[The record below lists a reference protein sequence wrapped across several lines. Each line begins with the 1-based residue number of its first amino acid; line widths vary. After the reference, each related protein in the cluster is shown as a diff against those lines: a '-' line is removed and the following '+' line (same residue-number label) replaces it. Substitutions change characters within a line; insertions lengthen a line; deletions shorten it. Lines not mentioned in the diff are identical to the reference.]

1 MGIGER
7 ERRPFGGDVEGGVA
21 APPDSYVLSLRET
34 GEGQAGLVGGKAARL
49 GALSRVDGIE
59 VPAGF
64 CVTTLAFR
72 DALAQAPSFAELL
85 DRLSCVDRADRNAIR
100 DLSGEV
106 RRAVECVAVPAGAAA
121 DVSRAL
127 EGLDGVAYAVRSS
140 ASAEDLPTASFA
152 GQHDSY
158 LNVESGAVLD
168 HIVRCWASLFSER
181 AVAYRL
187 RNRFDHHDVQMAVV
201 VQQMAAAE
209 AAGVMFTADPVTG
222 DRTVTSVEASLGV
235 GDALVA
241 GLVNPDVY
249 KVKDGELVDR
259 RVAEDGRRP
268 ALSDAQVLDLARL
281 GRRLQARF
289 AAPQDIEWCIAG
301 GAVSIL
307 QSRPIT
313 TLFPVPASGG
323 EGRRVYVSVGHQQ
336 MMTDAM
342 KPLGLSLFQLTAARA
357 MYEAGG
363 RLFVDV
369 TDDLGAERSRTRIL
383 DGLGKS
389 DPLIRDAL
397 EAVLARGGLGA
408 PAPHAGPGGPPSIPG
423 PAPLDPGSSIV
434 SELVERSEASLAE
447 CARAIATMSGTAL
460 LDFILD
466 DIDEL
471 KRVLFDPRTMQVIMA
486 GMGAAWWLNEQ
497 LDEWLGETNAADTLS
512 QSVPGNV
519 TSEMGLALLDVA
531 DAVRPYPAAVA
542 LLEDAEDDGS
552 LDALAA
558 VPGGEEAARAI
569 RSFLDRYGMR
579 CPGEIDITR
588 PRWSERPGTLVP
600 AILTNVRSFGA
611 GEAQRRFEQGR
622 REAAAKRQDVLER
635 LRALP
640 GGEQK
645 ADEAEQAIDRLRAF
659 AGYREYPKYGIVRRY
674 ALYKQALLAEARRLV
689 RSGVLRE
696 EQDIYYLT
704 LPELREVVRANVA
717 DDELIAARRRAFS
730 SYASLTPP
738 RVLTS
743 DGEVFAGAYRRE
755 GVPAGAVVGLAASG
769 GVVEGRA
776 RVIADMAEAELE
788 PGDILV
794 TVYTDPS
801 WSPLFLSIQALVT
814 EVGGLMTH
822 GAVIA
827 REYGLPAIVG
837 MEHAT
842 ELIEDGQMIRVN
854 GTEGYVEILSPP
866 QDGARAAERPAR

>member
-1 MGIGER
+1 MTAEKAVT
-7 ERRPFGGDVEGGVA
+7 GG
-21 APPDSYVLSLRET
+21 SYVVSLREID
-34 GEGQAGLVGGKAARL
+34 EAQAGLVGGKAARL
-49 GALSRVDGIE
+49 GALSRIDGID

-72 DALAQAPSFAELL
+72 DSLAQAPAVAELI
-85 DRLSCVDRADRNAIR
+85 DRLSRVDQSDRDAIR

-106 RRAVECVAVPAGAAA
+106 RILIEGLAVPAGVVAAVA
-121 DVSRAL
+121 CAL
-127 EGLDGVAYAVRSS
+127 EGWGGVAYAVRSS
-140 ASAEDLPTASFA
+140 ASAEDLPAASFA

-158 LNVESGAVLD
+158 LNVERRAILD

-181 AVAYRL
+181 AVTYRL
-187 RNRFDHHDVQMAVV
+187 RNGFDHRTVQMAVA
-201 VQQMAAAE
+201 VQEMVPAD

-222 DRTVTSVEASLGV
+222 NRTVTSVEGCLGL
-235 GDALVA
+235 GEALVA

-249 KVKDGELVDR
+249 KVRDGELLDKAVGEASR
-259 RVAEDGRRP
+259 QP
-268 ALSDAQVLDLARL
+268 ALSDAQVIDLARL
-281 GRRLQARF
+281 GRRLEAHF
-289 AAPQDIEWCIAG
+289 GGPQDIEWCIADD
-301 GAVSIL
+301 AFSIL
-307 QSRPIT
+307 QCRPIT

-342 KPLGLSLFQLTAARA
+342 KPLGVSLFQLTAGRA

-369 TDDLGAERSRTRIL
+369 ADDLAVERSRTRIL

-389 DPLIRDAL
+389 DPLIQDAL

-408 PAPHAGPGGPPSIPG
+408 PAAGAGPGGPPSIPD
-423 PAPLDPGSSIV
+423 PTPLDPSSGIV
-434 SELVERSEASLAE
+434 SELVRLNDASIEE
-447 CARAIATMSGTAL
+447 CGRAIATRSGTAL
-460 LDFILD
+460 VEFVLD

-471 KRVLFDPRTMQVIMA
+471 KRVLFDPRSMQVIMA
-486 GMGAAWWLNEQ
+486 GMGAAWWMNER
-497 LDEWLGETNAADTLS
+497 LDAWLGEKNAADTLS

-531 DAVRPYPAAVA
+531 DAVRPHPEVVA
-542 LLEDAEDDGS
+542 FLEDAKDAAF
-552 LDALAA
+552 LDRLADL
-558 VPGGEEAARAI
+558 PGGGEAARAI

-588 PRWSERPGTLVP
+588 PRWSERPDALVP
-600 AILTNVRSFGA
+600 AILTNVRSFA
-611 GEAQRRFEQGR
+611 PGEAGRRFEQGR
-622 REAAAKRQDVLER
+622 REAAAKQRDVLER

-640 GGEQK
+640 GGEEK

-659 AGYREYPKYGIVRRY
+659 AGYREYPKYCIVRRY
-674 ALYKQALLAEARRLV
+674 AVYKRALMDEARRLV
-689 RSGVLRE
+689 HAGVLRE
-696 EQDIYYLT
+696 EQDICYLT
-704 LPELREVVRANVA
+704 LPELLEVVRADLA
-717 DDELIAARRRAFS
+717 DDDLVEARRRAFS
-730 SYASLTPP
+730 SYRSLTPP

-743 DGEVFAGAYRRE
+743 DGEVFAGDYRRE
-755 GVPAGAVVGLAASG
+755 GVPPGAIVGLAASG

-776 RVIADMAEAELE
+776 RVMLDMAHAELE

-794 TVYTDPS
+794 TAYTDPS
-801 WSPLFLSIQALVT
+801 WSPLFLSIRALVT

-837 MEHAT
+837 AEHAT
-842 ELIEDGQMIRVN
+842 ELIEDRQMIRVN
-854 GTEGYVEILSPP
+854 GAEGYVEVLSGRGHAGP
-866 QDGARAAERPAR
+866 AAEQPPR